1 MGEFAMIEKLTWFG
15 HASFQIKGRKKTI
28 YIDPWKLK
36 GSAEPADII
45 LISHSHYDH
54 FSPPDILKI
63 SKSSTVIIIPQ
74 DCAGKVKGNLKIMKP
89 GDNLDL
95 DGIEVKAVPAY
106 NPDKPFHPKKNN
118 WIGFI
123 VTVDDER
130 LYYASDTDEIPEMA
144 KIRDIDVAL
153 FPVGGTYTMNGQE
166 AAHAAEIIKPGIAV
180 PYHYGD
186 IVGSARDAEL
196 FASHF
201 SGETR
206 ILQPK

>member
-1 MGEFAMIEKLTWFG
+1 MIEKLTWFG
-15 HASFQIKGRKKTI
+15 HASFQIKGRDKTI

-36 GSAEPADII
+36 GGPEPADII

-63 SKSSTVIIIPQ
+63 SQPSTVIVIPR
-74 DCAGKVKGNLKIMKP
+74 DCAGKAQGNLKIMKP
-89 GDNLDL
+89 GDSLDL
-95 DGIEVKAVPAY
+95 EGVEVKAVPAY
-106 NPDKPFHPKKNN
+106 NPDKPFHPKNNN
-118 WIGFI
+118 WLGFI

-144 KIRDIDVAL
+144 KIGDIDVAL
-153 FPVGGTYTMNGQE
+153 FPVGGTYTMDAKE
-166 AAHAAEIIKPGIAV
+166 AAHAAEVIKPGIAV

-186 IVGSARDAEL
+186 IVGTVKDAER
-196 FASHF
+196 FASLF

-206 ILQPK
+206 ILQPR